1 MSCSDRGKLDS
12 QVKQGLASFWCN
24 SQPPT
29 TTALSALPDLQN
41 KGWKIIM
48 SLHSPDIANLMIF
61 LAIKSV
67 LRLAAEWTQI
77 GSVVFSGARHS
88 FIYN

>member
-1 MSCSDRGKLDS
+1 MDS
-12 QVKQGLASFWCN
+12 KVEWCLASFWCN
-24 SQPPT
+24 SQPPS
-29 TTALSALPDLQN
+29 TTALGALPDLQN

-48 SLHSPDIANLMIF
+48 SQHSPDIADLMIF
-61 LAIKSV
+61 LAIKPV
-67 LRLAAEWTQI
+67 LRLAAEWTKI